1 MAVMGDTT
9 MQTVRPVYW
18 LAVLLLGGAT
28 WIGAAAAAS
37 TSSVSAASSVP
48 PSAVATL
55 PASGQQVKAVS
66 PASIDVPGLGRSLD
80 SGTLATL
87 SGGAEVSQRMT
98 LNGTVGDNSASH
110 VVTGSNAI
118 SSDSFSGAA
127 GLPMVIQNTGNNVL
141 IQNATIVNVQFQ
153 P

>member
-1 MAVMGDTT
+1 MH
-9 MQTVRPVYW
+9 
-18 LAVLLLGGAT
+18 
-28 WIGAAAAAS
+28 
-37 TSSVSAASSVP
+37 
-48 PSAVATL
+48 
-55 PASGQQVKAVS
+55 
-66 PASIDVPGLGRSLD
+66 GLGRSVD
-80 SGTLATL
+80 SRTLATF
-87 SGGAEVSQRMT
+87 SGGTEVSQRMT
-98 LNGTVGDNSASH
+98 LNGTVSDNSASH

>member
-1 MAVMGDTT
+1 
-9 MQTVRPVYW
+9 MQTVRPVSW
-18 LAVLLLGGAT
+18 LAMLLLGGAT
-28 WIGAAAAAS
+28 WIGAATAAS
-37 TSSVSAASSVP
+37 TSSASAA
-48 PSAVATL
+48 PSAAPSAPAAL
-55 PASGQQVKAVS
+55 PASGQQVKAS
-66 PASIDVPGLGRSLD
+66 STASVDVYGLGPSVD
-80 SGTLATL
+80 SRTLARF
-87 SGGAEVSQRMT
+87 SGGAEVSQGMT
-98 LNGTVGDNSASH
+98 LIGTVSDNSASH

>member
-1 MAVMGDTT
+1 
-9 MQTVRPVYW
+9 MQTVRAVPW
-18 LAVLLLGGAT
+18 LAMLLLGGAT
-28 WIGAAAAAS
+28 WMGAVAAMPTSSASASPSAPAAATA
-37 TSSVSAASSVP
+37 
-48 PSAVATL
+48 
-55 PASGQQVKAVS
+55 PASAQHVRATP
-66 PASIDVPGLGRSLD
+66 PASIDVQGLGRSVN
-80 SGTLATL
+80 SGTLATF
-87 SGGAEVSQRMT
+87 SGGTEISERMT
-98 LNGTVGDNSASH
+98 LNGTVSDNSASH

>member
-1 MAVMGDTT
+1 
-9 MQTVRPVYW
+9 MQTVRPVSW
-18 LAVLLLGGAT
+18 LAMLLLEAAT
-28 WIGAAAAAS
+28 WMGAVAAMPMSSAS
-37 TSSVSAASSVP
+37 VLPSAPAP
-48 PSAVATL
+48 AVATV
-55 PASGQQVKAVS
+55 PASGQQVKAAS
-66 PASIDVPGLGRSLD
+66 PASIAVHGLGRSVDLR
-80 SGTLATL
+80 TLAAF
-87 SGGAEVSQRMT
+87 SGGTEVSQRMT
-98 LNGTVGDNSASH
+98 LNGTVSDNSASH

>member
-1 MAVMGDTT
+1 
-9 MQTVRPVYW
+9 MQTVSAVPW
-18 LAVLLLGGAT
+18 LAMLLLGGAT
-28 WIGAAAAAS
+28 WMGAVSAMPTSSASASPSAPAAATA
-37 TSSVSAASSVP
+37 
-48 PSAVATL
+48 
-55 PASGQQVKAVS
+55 PASAQHVRATP
-66 PASIDVPGLGRSLD
+66 PASIDVHGLGHSVD
-80 SGTLATL
+80 SRTLATF
-87 SGGAEVSQRMT
+87 SGGTEISERMT
-98 LNGTVGDNSASH
+98 LNGTVSDNSASH